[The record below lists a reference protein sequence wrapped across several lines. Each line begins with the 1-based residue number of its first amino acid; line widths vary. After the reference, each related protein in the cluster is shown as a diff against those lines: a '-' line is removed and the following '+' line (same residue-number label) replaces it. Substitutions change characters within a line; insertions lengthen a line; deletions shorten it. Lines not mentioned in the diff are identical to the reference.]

1 MRLAIAFAT
10 ERTVL
15 YMQNHYNGR
24 ADRGGKSRYG
34 AQSKVSAPA
43 AEPQPVRE
51 EGFDPSASYVEGR
64 HAVMEVLKSGRTIDK
79 LYIQKGINDGLLA
92 AIKGKAAAAGVVIA
106 ECDRRKLDYMS
117 ATGTHQGV
125 IASVAEHEYVTVEAI
140 LKNAE
145 EKGEKPL
152 IVICD
157 SLADPHNLGAIIR
170 TASAAGAHGV
180 IIPKRRSVGLTA
192 VVAKSAAGAL
202 EHMPVAR
209 VTNLTAAIKEL
220 KEKGVW
226 VFGTAAGGQTP
237 LFEADLG
244 GASAIIIGNE
254 GDGMGKLIQENCDF
268 ILSIPMKGEM
278 PSLNASAAAAI
289 VLFEAVRRRM

>member
-1 MRLAIAFAT
+1 MS
-10 ERTVL
+10 ERTG
-15 YMQNHYNGR
+15 NR
-24 ADRGGKSRYG
+24 KRRFDR
-34 AQSKVSAPA
+34 PNE
-43 AEPQPVRE
+43 EPVYERE
-51 EGFDPSASYVEGR
+51 SGGFDPSSSYVEGR

-79 LYIQKGINDGLLA
+79 LYIQKGINDGMLA
-92 AIKGKAAAAGVVIA
+92 AIKGKAASAGVVIA

-125 IASVAEHEYVTVEAI
+125 IASVAEHSYVTVDEI
-140 LKNAE
+140 LSSAT

-192 VVAKSAAGAL
+192 VVAKAAAGAL

-209 VTNLTAAIKEL
+209 VTNLTATIKEL

-226 VFGTAAGGQTP
+226 IFGTAAGGTTP
-237 LFEADLG
+237 LFEADLAG
-244 GASAIIIGNE
+244 SSAIIIGNE
-254 GDGMGKLIQENCDF
+254 GDGMGKLIEDNCDF
-268 ILSIPMKGEM
+268 VLSIPMKGEM
-278 PSLNASAAAAI
+278 PSLNASAAAAV
-289 VLFEAVRRRM
+289 VLFEAVRRRL